1 MRISKFMLPAV
12 TVAGALALAGCGGG
26 SSTTGV
32 GVPAASSDTDTDTDT
47 NTTVANSNVLTPYK
61 VPGGFLHANL
71 DDGDDGAIPRGE
83 KTSIGGQLIRGVSN
97 ANGAEITCP
106 STATNG
112 CRWSFENGQLLL
124 SGGAT
129 AVRIEPPAV
138 SAPTETAS
146 THWLSAG
153 KIVSAINTGDGGLEI
168 QTAGGATVAIAEA
181 SVDRPGTRLAAG
193 TASYETA
200 DGSDVFLGND
210 RTTTGAGHGDFLVWG
225 AWEEKQNGKTVRR
238 TVAGGSVPY
247 TGPTPTTGTAT
258 YIGPALGFYKHGS
271 GSWADWRGNAR
282 LTANFADGGKISGG
296 IKSTAADNTNWATE
310 NTPIVAGHFA
320 SVSLKD
326 DGSVAIVGF
335 DSSGVPGSLTT
346 NLEPNA
352 PSSGTWEHDYF
363 GPSNGNRPTGV
374 AGTFAAV
381 RPEAKAKANG
391 LPSANH
397 DAVYKLDVLGSFG
410 AD

>member
-32 GVPAASSDTDTDTDT
+32 GVTAASSDTDTDTDT
-47 NTTVANSNVLTPYK
+47 NSTVADSNVLTVYR

-71 DDGDDGAIPRGE
+71 NDGDDGAIPRGE

-129 AVRIEPPAV
+129 AVRIEAPAV
-138 SAPTETAS
+138 PAPTETAS

-153 KIVSAINTGDGGLEI
+153 KIISAIPIAGGNTLTMD
-168 QTAGGATVAIAEA
+168 TAGGASVSVAAN
-181 SVDRPGTRLAAG
+181 SAAG
-193 TASYETA
+193 TPSYTTA
-200 DGSDVFLGND
+200 DGSEVYLGHNRVD
-210 RTTTGAGHGDFLVWG
+210 IGTSAANHRDFLVWG
-225 AWEEKQNGKTVRR
+225 AWEEKESGKTVRR

-247 TGPTPTTGTAT
+247 TGPKPSVGSAT
-258 YIGPALGFYKHGS
+258 YFGPALGFYKEGS
-271 GSWADWRGNAR
+271 GSWTDWRGVAR
-282 LTANFADGGKISGG
+282 LSVDFEDGKLSGAIRESG
-296 IKSTAADNTNWATE
+296 APNGAGFGAHA
-310 NTPIVAGHFA
+310 TPIAAGDLRHIT
-320 SVSLKD
+320 LKD
-326 DGSVAIVGF
+326 DGSVAVVGF
-335 DSSGVPGSLTT
+335 GTGGTT
-346 NLEPNA
+346 QQPNA
-352 PSSGTWEHDYF
+352 PSSGTWTHDYF
-363 GPSNGNRPTGV
+363 GPGGNLPTGV
-374 AGTFAAV
+374 AGEFDAM
-381 RPEAKAKANG
+381 RPEAKEITDG

-397 DAVYKLDVLGSFG
+397 GEVHKLEVTGAFG
-410 AD
+410 ADTY